1 VCVCVTLTLFA
12 HNIVESLVDNVIFT
26 LINEDPEKKD
36 LAYSLRAVLFGFS
49 PLLYKLKEV
58 NRYDILIGRCKAV
71 LENWRCNNSLTQD
84 AVTSFIFHH
93 GFSIPMQFFADSNEC
108 LG

>member
-1 VCVCVTLTLFA
+1 
-12 HNIVESLVDNVIFT
+12 VIFT
-26 LINEDPEKKD
+26 IINEDPGKKD

-58 NRYDILIGRCKAV
+58 DSYEILIGRCEKV
-71 LENWRCNNSLTQD
+71 LENWRRNTNLTQD

-93 GFSIPMQFFADSNEC
+93 GLSIPMQYRADSNEY